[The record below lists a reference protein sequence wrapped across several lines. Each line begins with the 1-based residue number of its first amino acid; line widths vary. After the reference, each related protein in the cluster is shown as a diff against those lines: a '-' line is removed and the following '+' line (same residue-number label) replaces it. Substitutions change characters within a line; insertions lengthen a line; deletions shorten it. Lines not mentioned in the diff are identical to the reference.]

1 MSILFFFFLLII
13 VFGIFFLATVLG
25 IARRILGFGR
35 RKENPFGQDG
45 QRHNDP
51 RPNAK
56 KPKEKVF
63 EKNEGEYVDFEDLD
77 S

>member
-1 MSILFFFFLLII
+1 MSVLFFFFLLII

-35 RKENPFGQDG
+35 KKENPFGQDG
-45 QRHNDP
+45 QRPNNP
-51 RPNAK
+51 RNYT
-56 KPKEKVF
+56 KPKNKVF
-63 EKNEGEYVDFEDLD
+63 DKNEGEYVDYEDLE